1 MADFGLSKDISGN
14 VYYRQEMSSR
24 VKLPIKWMAIESI
37 EDHIFTEKTD
47 IVRETFNEC
56 VHVLL
61 PTQWS
66 FGITVWEVFNG
77 GKTPYGGFS
86 PTCVKTMISDG
97 YRLEIPSNSACNN
110 DM

>member
-1 MADFGLSKDISGN
+1 MH
-14 VYYRQEMSSR
+14 YYT
-24 VKLPIKWMAIESI
+24 
-37 EDHIFTEKTD
+37 H
-47 IVRETFNEC
+47 
-56 VHVLL
+56 
-61 PTQWS
+61 TQWS

-97 YRLEIPSNSACNN
+97 YRLEAPSNSACND

>member
-1 MADFGLSKDISGN
+1 MLLS
-14 VYYRQEMSSR
+14 
-24 VKLPIKWMAIESI
+24 
-37 EDHIFTEKTD
+37 
-47 IVRETFNEC
+47 
-56 VHVLL
+56 
-61 PTQWS
+61 TQWS